1 MYNIYRDTDGS
12 RKVTPVG
19 NISDMRRF
27 KINEIAGKART
38 AGVGQWEGL
47 GPWEAETELA
57 RVPACC
63 APSKH
68 V

>member
-1 MYNIYRDTDGS
+1 MFPLQVDTQGDMYNIYRDTDGS

-27 KINEIAGKART
+27 KVNEIAGR
-38 AGVGQWEGL
+38 
-47 GPWEAETELA
+47 
-57 RVPACC
+57 
-63 APSKH
+63 APSAA